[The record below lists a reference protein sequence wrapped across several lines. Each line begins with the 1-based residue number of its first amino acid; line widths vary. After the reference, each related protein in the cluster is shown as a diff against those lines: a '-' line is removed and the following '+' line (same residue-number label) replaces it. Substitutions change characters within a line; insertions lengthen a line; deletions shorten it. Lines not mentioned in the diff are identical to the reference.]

1 MSVPCRGSSL
11 FTATIFRASGWGDDA
26 SGRVTGEGKKRGK
39 KKGREVKN
47 N

>member
-1 MSVPCRGSSL
+1 VAVVSSL
-11 FTATIFRASGWGDDA
+11 PQFFVLRVGDDA
-26 SGRVTGEGKKRGK
+26 WGRVTGEGKKRGK